1 MMLLI
6 LYIDLNRISC
16 SYLAIPLLLNLVVGI
31 PRIFS
36 LDNRTAD
43 YNIIT
48 ADLMSFLRCHD
59 PFLVANF

>member
-16 SYLAIPLLLNLVVGI
+16 SYLAIPLLLNLVVSI

-36 LDNRTAD
+36 LDNRTSY

-48 ADLMSFLRCHD
+48 ADLMGFLRCHD
-59 PFLVANF
+59 PFLVADF